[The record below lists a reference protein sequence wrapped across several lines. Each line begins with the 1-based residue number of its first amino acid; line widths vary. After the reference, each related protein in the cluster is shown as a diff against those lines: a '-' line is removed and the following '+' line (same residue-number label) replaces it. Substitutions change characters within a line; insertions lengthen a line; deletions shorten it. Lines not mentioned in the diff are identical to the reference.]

1 MTFVSLVAIP
11 SVLLEA
17 PMHYLKEAE
26 EAAKVVE
33 RDHNCNNKWSADVD
47 AAIVTMGHTNLW
59 FSSIYPWGES
69 RQYPRL

>member
-1 MTFVSLVAIP
+1 
-11 SVLLEA
+11 
-17 PMHYLKEAE
+17 MHYLKEAE

-59 FSSIYPWGES
+59 FSSIYP
-69 RQYPRL
+69 